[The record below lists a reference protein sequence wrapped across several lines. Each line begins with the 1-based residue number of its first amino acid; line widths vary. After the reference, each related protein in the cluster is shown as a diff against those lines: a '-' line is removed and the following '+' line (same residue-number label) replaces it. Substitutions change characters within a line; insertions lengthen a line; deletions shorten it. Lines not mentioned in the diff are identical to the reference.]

1 MTDDPVKPMPGTA
14 ASQMADESQASLVS
28 TRDELD
34 SVNTKGIKLSQSAR
48 DNILMGINDSSE
60 SLSSYGDNQEDAP
73 TTGAARATSQAA
85 YTDPLSSTS
94 EAPAFAPIGSAAS
107 GINQPKRTSRFFG
120 GGDKGGSSKLAQVMD
135 SADMET
141 PKAEKGDPL
150 AKKGAQLAVPGNQD
164 SLSRA
169 ATQEDDKSD
178 ALSGGSSSQ
187 PQRPGAM
194 RRLTSRIK
202 RTISSKG

>member
-1 MTDDPVKPMPGTA
+1 MADPVVPKPGTE
-14 ASQMADESQASLVS
+14 ASQMADDSQASLIS

-48 DNILMGINDSSE
+48 DNILSGINDSSE
-60 SLSSYGDNQEDAP
+60 SLSLYGDNQEEAAP

-107 GINQPKRTSRFFG
+107 GIAQPKRTSRFFG
-120 GGDKGGSSKLAQVMD
+120 GGGGGSSKLTQVMD

-150 AKKGAQLAVPGNQD
+150 AKKGAQLAVPGNND

-178 ALSGGSSSQ
+178 ALSGGSGQ
-187 PQRPGAM
+187 AQRPGAM